1 MRQWRLIIHSPMNGT
16 ANMAVDAAILDAV
29 SQEKVAPTLRFYA
42 WEPLCL
48 SLGYGQRYREVDE
61 NGLQKNGWHV
71 VRRSTGGQA
80 ILHGDELTYSVTL
93 PMGHPL
99 TQGDITESYRKISLA
114 LLRALTYLGL
124 SPRAD
129 RQDDLPKGAKGA
141 VCFEVPSHY
150 EVTVNGKK
158 LLGSA
163 QMRRKS
169 GLLQHGTLPLV
180 GDIARICDALK
191 YEHEEKRESAKEQV
205 RQRALTLYDAL
216 GEVVTWEQA
225 AEAITRGFMEQFE
238 LDFSHEDLTTEEIEE
253 AERLIEEVYGAE
265 SWTQKRK

>member
-1 MRQWRLIIHSPMNGT
+1 MRQWRLIIDTPLIGA

-29 SQEKVAPTLRFYA
+29 SQEKVAPTLRLYA
-42 WEPLCL
+42 WEPFCL

-61 NGLQKNGWHV
+61 DGLARNDWHV
-71 VRRSTGGQA
+71 VRRPTGGQA

-99 TQGDITESYRKISLA
+99 TEGDITESYRKISTA

-129 RQDDLPKGAKGA
+129 RQENLPKGTKGP

-180 GDIARICDALK
+180 GDIARICDALV
-191 YEHEEKRESAKEQV
+191 YEDESEREFAKEQV
-205 RQRALTLYDAL
+205 RMRALTLYDVL
-216 GEVVTWEQA
+216 GEVITWEQA
-225 AEAITRGFMEQFE
+225 AEAITQGFIEQFE
-238 LDFSHEDLTTEEIEE
+238 LEFSLEDLSQEEIKD
-253 AERLIEEVYGAE
+253 AERLINEVYGTE
-265 SWTQKRK
+265 KWTQKRK